1 VGALDT
7 FWHVRSVHDERVAV
21 WASARVVALATAEFA
36 GSVALIGAL
45 NRFLFPD
52 ILAPSKSL

>member
-1 VGALDT
+1 VRALDT
-7 FWHVRSVHDERVAV
+7 FWHFRCV

-36 GSVALIGAL
+36 GSVALVGAF

-52 ILAPSKSL
+52 ILASG